1 MKTLA
6 TLDRPSWLPASAW
19 PWETYTLRHG
29 QGRAAVT
36 DTGRGPTLL
45 FVHVGSWSF
54 VWRDVLLRLHND
66 FRCVAV
72 DAPGCGL
79 SDRLAKPPTLADA
92 SDAVTAVIDA
102 LQLRDVTLV
111 AHDLGGPAGFLAAA
125 RRADRISALAAINC
139 FAWKPTGPVFRG
151 MLAAMGSAP
160 VRELDAAT
168 NVLARLTSTSVGVG
182 RHWSRADRAVFRSGI
197 DVSARRAWHAY
208 FRDACRA
215 EKLYAELDIAVR
227 ESLANR
233 PLLTLF
239 GQFND
244 PLRFQPR
251 WRALFPTARQL
262 KVPRGNHFPMCD
274 DPNLTASAL
283 KSLVRREL
291 AAGPQRQDLC
301 R

>member
-6 TLDRPSWLPASAW
+6 TLDRPSWLSPSAW
-19 PWETYTLRHG
+19 PWDTCAL
-29 QGRAAVT
+29 GRDGARIAVT

-54 VWRDVLLRLHND
+54 VWRDVLLRLQND
-66 FRCVAV
+66 FRCVTV

-79 SDRLAKPPTLADA
+79 SDPVAAPTLAHA
-92 SDAVTAVIDA
+92 GDAVTAVIDA

-125 RRADRISALAAINC
+125 RRADHIAALAAVNC
-139 FAWKPTGPVFRG
+139 FAWTPTGPAFRG

-168 NVLARLTSTSVGVG
+168 GALARVTSTSFGVG
-182 RHWSRADRAVFRSGI
+182 RNWSRADRAVFRAGI
-197 DVSARRAWHAY
+197 GVPARRAWHAY
-208 FRDACRA
+208 FRDARG
-215 EKLYAELDIAVR
+215 EQTLYAEVDAALR
-227 ESLANR
+227 GSLANR
-233 PLLTLF
+233 PLLTIF

-251 WRALFPTARQL
+251 WKALFPNASQL
-262 KVPRGNHFPMCD
+262 KVRRGNHFPMCD
-274 DPNLTASAL
+274 NPDLVASEL
-283 KSLVRREL
+283 KSFVQQL
-291 AAGPQRQDLC
+291 
-301 R
+301 